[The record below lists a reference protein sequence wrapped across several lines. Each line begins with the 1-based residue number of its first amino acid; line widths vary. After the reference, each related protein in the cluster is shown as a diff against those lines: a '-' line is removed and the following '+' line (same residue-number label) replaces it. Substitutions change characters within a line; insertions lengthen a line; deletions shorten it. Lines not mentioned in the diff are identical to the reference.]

1 MIWTFLLHS
10 PMQGIDDLI
19 YATTLLFFIFD
30 PFATVPMFITLTK
43 GQNEKD
49 QRSSANKAVLV
60 AGLLFVIFALIGAQL
75 LDLFSISTDAFRIA
89 GGIVLLLMAMEIIFS
104 LSLSKKE
111 DTSVAWVIIATP
123 LLSGPGVITTAILL
137 VHLYGH
143 FTVLIAGVISLA
155 ITWGIMRNSLLISQK
170 VGNNAI
176 EVFSKII
183 GLLLAAIAVEFIM
196 RGAVDYVLN
205 SLNIVFM
212 LPLV

>member
-1 MIWTFLLHS
+1 MPGF
-10 PMQGIDDLI
+10 DELI

-30 PFATVPMFITLTK
+30 PFATVPMFITLTRD
-43 GQNEKD
+43 QTEKE
-49 QRSSANKAVLV
+49 QMVSANKAVLV
-60 AGLLFVIFALIGAQL
+60 AGLLFVIFAVIGAEL
-75 LDLFSISTDAFRIA
+75 LALFSITVDAFRIA

-104 LSLSKKE
+104 LQLSKKE

-137 VHLYGH
+137 VHQYGY

-176 EVFSKII
+176 DVFSKII
-183 GLLLAAIAVEFIM
+183 GMLLAAIAVEFIM
-196 RGAVDYVLN
+196 RGSVDYVLN
-205 SLNIVFM
+205 SLHLAFTL
-212 LPLV
+212 LPL

>member
-1 MIWTFLLHS
+1 MTGL
-10 PMQGIDDLI
+10 DELI

-43 GQNEKD
+43 GQSPKE
-49 QRSSANKAVLV
+49 QASSANKSVLV
-60 AGLLFVIFALIGAQL
+60 SGILFAVFALIGAQL
-75 LDLFSISTDAFRIA
+75 LDLFSITTNAFRIA
-89 GGIVLLLMAMEIIFS
+89 GGIVLLLMGLEIIFS
-104 LSLSKKE
+104 LQLSKKE

-137 VHLYGH
+137 VSQYGH
-143 FTVLIAGVISLA
+143 FTVLVAGIISLA

-170 VGNNAI
+170 VGDNAI

-196 RGAVDYVLN
+196 RGSVDYVMSALGAVI
-205 SLNIVFM
+205 SF
-212 LPLV
+212 PLV

>member
-1 MIWTFLLHS
+1 MPGFE
-10 PMQGIDDLI
+10 DLI

-30 PFATVPMFITLTK
+30 PFATVPMFITLTRE
-43 GQNEKD
+43 QTEKE
-49 QRSSANKAVLV
+49 QMVSANKAVLV
-60 AGLLFVIFALIGAQL
+60 AGILFVIFALIGTEL
-75 LDLFSISTDAFRIA
+75 LALFSITTDAFRIA

-104 LSLSKKE
+104 LKLSKKE

-155 ITWGIMRNSLLISQK
+155 VTWGIMRNSLIISQK

-176 EVFSKII
+176 DVFSKII
-183 GLLLAAIAVEFIM
+183 GMLLAAIAVEFIM
-196 RGAVDYVLN
+196 RGSVDYVMH
-205 SLNIVFM
+205 SLNLGLTF
-212 LPLV
+212 LPL

>member
-1 MIWTFLLHS
+1 MPGFE
-10 PMQGIDDLI
+10 DLI

-30 PFATVPMFITLTK
+30 PFATVPMFITLTRD
-43 GQNEKD
+43 QTEKE
-49 QRSSANKAVLV
+49 QMVSANKAVLV
-60 AGLLFVIFALIGAQL
+60 AGILFVIFALIGTEL
-75 LDLFSISTDAFRIA
+75 LALFSITTDAFRIA

-104 LSLSKKE
+104 LKLSKKE

-155 ITWGIMRNSLLISQK
+155 VTWGIMRNSLIISQK

-176 EVFSKII
+176 DVFSKII
-183 GLLLAAIAVEFIM
+183 GMLLAAIAVEFIM
-196 RGAVDYVLN
+196 RGSVDYVMH
-205 SLNIVFM
+205 SLNLGLTF
-212 LPLV
+212 LPL

>member
-1 MIWTFLLHS
+1 MLGFEE
-10 PMQGIDDLI
+10 LI

-30 PFATVPMFITLTK
+30 PFATVPMFITLTR
-43 GQNEKD
+43 D
-49 QRSSANKAVLV
+49 QDQKEQMASANKAVLV
-60 AGLLFVIFALIGAQL
+60 AGLLFVIFALIGTEL
-75 LDLFSISTDAFRIA
+75 LALFSITVDAFRIA

-104 LSLSKKE
+104 LQLSKKE
-111 DTSVAWVIIATP
+111 ETSVAWVIIATP

-176 EVFSKII
+176 DVFSKII
-183 GLLLAAIAVEFIM
+183 GMLLAAIAVEFIM
-196 RGAVDYVLN
+196 RGSVDYVLN
-205 SLNIVFM
+205 SLNLAFTL
-212 LPLV
+212 LPL

>member
-1 MIWTFLLHS
+1 MPGFEE
-10 PMQGIDDLI
+10 LI

-30 PFATVPMFITLTK
+30 PFATVPMFITLTR
-43 GQNEKD
+43 D
-49 QRSSANKAVLV
+49 QTPKEQMVSANKAVLV
-60 AGLLFVIFALIGAQL
+60 AGILFVIFALIGAEL
-75 LDLFSISTDAFRIA
+75 LALFSISVDAFRIA

-104 LSLSKKE
+104 LQMSKKE
-111 DTSVAWVIIATP
+111 ETSVAWVIIATP

-176 EVFSKII
+176 DVFSKII
-183 GLLLAAIAVEFIM
+183 GMLLAAIAVEFIM
-196 RGAVDYVLN
+196 RGSVDFVLN
-205 SLNIVFM
+205 SLNLSLTL
-212 LPLV
+212 LPL